1 MHKEVP
7 ENAMQ
12 AMLDDY
18 DRYKSETI
26 ASKSF
31 YAADVDDI
39 ITAELTVVRD
49 TETGEIVNGGVGVRN
64 GGCCYL
70 NRDFVSYRDALEVA
84 EDVAHNYAK
93 YAKEWRV

>member
-1 MHKEVP
+1 M
-7 ENAMQ
+7 
-12 AMLDDY
+12 
-18 DRYKSETI
+18 
-26 ASKSF
+26 
-31 YAADVDDI
+31 
-39 ITAELTVVRD
+39 RD